1 MIENEN
7 ENVSKNDCELN
18 AAKRLLERM
27 KKDDPRLPVC
37 LQGNA
42 LYAAEP
48 IMEICRGY
56 RWTYILTQKET
67 RQKILAESYEWIAQ
81 GGGSKIRKGIGEE
94 GGTGEYSN
102 YVEEIA
108 RKKKEANMY
117 RYW

>member
-1 MIENEN
+1 MKRKRLDHKVLEAKLVLAPGILISLDTELIKNEN

-56 RWTYILTQKET
+56 RWTYILTQKAT
-67 RQKILAESYEWIAQ
+67 RQKILAESYEWIA
-81 GGGSKIRKGIGEE
+81 
-94 GGTGEYSN
+94 
-102 YVEEIA
+102 
-108 RKKKEANMY
+108 
-117 RYW
+117 